1 VNFARVA
8 LSVRS
13 MAHDKPR
20 THRVKNFARS
30 AAIWAAVFA
39 WLSHFHWVSFAV
51 RYLAIGL
58 PSVFDSS
65 PPTSVWGAV
74 VGFAPFAIVYALGR
88 RYERARTAA
97 QLVLCASICLLPLS
111 CWDLAD
117 WLSAREVF
125 PSVRGCVIHDFAPW
139 MLLPEALLESFGAL
153 RAPLRFDSWS
163 SCLLLFAVVCSVVLF
178 ALWQSAKLRA
188 AIVALGVAACLGC
201 AAQATAQSFHQPAVE
216 SWVRTLPS
224 VAHIDMASID
234 TSDETNETGTRVGL
248 YRVGRD
254 RYDAVFETPRKAQ
267 GQRHNAGHLACEP
280 NGAIEV
286 RELTHKFN
294 VARCIDSQGAH
305 RWYGVG
311 IGDGWG
317 QVWRAH
323 IAARIG
329 PPIEWSI
336 LAFAGLALG
345 ATFACAM
352 RRARPTP
359 PPGPIAPTSIAPYRE
374 TEPARP
380 SSRPAPADTRKID
393 QLAIFTLVMHAG
405 WPVLL
410 WALVRAYFPQ
420 M

>member
-1 VNFARVA
+1 
-8 LSVRS
+8 
-13 MAHDKPR
+13 MAHDERR
-20 THRVKNFARS
+20 THRVKNFAKS
-30 AAIWAAVFA
+30 AAIWAAVLA
-39 WLSHFHWVSFAV
+39 WLSHFQWVAFAA
-51 RYLAIGL
+51 RYLTVDV
-58 PSVFDSS
+58 PVFNAS
-65 PPTSVWGAV
+65 PPTPVWGAV

-97 QLVLCASICLLPLS
+97 QLVLCASICLVPLS
-111 CWDLAD
+111 CWDVYE
-117 WLSAREVF
+117 WLSVREVF
-125 PSVRGCVIHDFAPW
+125 PTVHGCVIYNFSPW
-139 MLLPEALLESFGAL
+139 MLLPEALDGFVAL
-153 RAPLRFDSWS
+153 RAPLRFDDWR
-163 SCLLLFAVVCSVVLF
+163 SCVHLFAVVCGVVLF

-201 AAQATAQSFHQPAVE
+201 AIRATAQSFHQPAVE

-234 TSDETNETGTRVGL
+234 TTEGMNDTGTQVGL

-254 RYDAVFETPRKAQ
+254 RYNAVFEMPHKAQ
-267 GQRHNAGHLACEP
+267 WPQHVVGRVPCEP
-280 NGAIEV
+280 DGVIEV
-286 RELTHKFN
+286 RELSHKFN

-323 IAARIG
+323 VAARIG

-336 LAFAGLALG
+336 LAFSGLAIG
-345 ATFACAM
+345 ATLACAR
-352 RRARPTP
+352 RRARRTP
-359 PPGPIAPTSIAPYRE
+359 SRGPIAATTIAPYRE

-380 SSRPAPADTRKID
+380 SSRSAPADTRKID
-393 QLAIFTLVMHAG
+393 QLAIFTLVIHAG

-410 WALVRAYFPQ
+410 WALVRANFPQ